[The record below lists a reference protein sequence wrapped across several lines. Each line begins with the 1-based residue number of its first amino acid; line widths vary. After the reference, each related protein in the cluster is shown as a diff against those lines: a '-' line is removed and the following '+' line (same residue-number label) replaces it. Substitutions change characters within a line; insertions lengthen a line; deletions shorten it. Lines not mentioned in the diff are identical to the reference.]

1 MKRIKYEDIQTS
13 IQNYLKQRN
22 LKSTLIDANNDQAV
36 ATTNISSS
44 NKLKSSVS
52 PTQLMFKTQ
61 MSSKTDLNT
70 DLSLMALNDLVLIES
85 SINDYYSFSFDSVS
99 DQDYLKQFKM

>member
-22 LKSTLIDANNDQAV
+22 LKSTLIEANNEPTV
-36 ATTNISSS
+36 SSMNLAS
-44 NKLKSSVS
+44 NKPKSNLS
-52 PTQLMFKTQ
+52 PNQLMFKTQ
-61 MSSKTDLNT
+61 TSSRTSNLNNDLN
-70 DLSLMALNDLVLIES
+70 LMVLNDLVLIES

-99 DQDYLKQFKM
+99 DQDYLRQFKM